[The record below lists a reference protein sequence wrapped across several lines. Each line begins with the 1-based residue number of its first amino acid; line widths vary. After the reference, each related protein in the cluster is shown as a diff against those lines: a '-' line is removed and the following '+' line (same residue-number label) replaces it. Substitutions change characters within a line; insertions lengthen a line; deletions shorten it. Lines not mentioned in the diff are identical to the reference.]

1 MVGKVLIFQNDK
13 CKNISAPSPCSQ
25 GCETGYSMALYC
37 WMPGEKTSTLL
48 SVSSRSQGSVLIIFS
63 QNFKVAQRESSTLW
77 TTDKKQFNL
86 LLGLTLVVVET
97 QHQPNLTELIVW
109 HYYWLLTPTTIRSHL
124 ETTTSKFIEQFSWGR
139 FPLSTPPL
147 GLFKKINLLKIIKS
161 KLFSH

>member
-48 SVSSRSQGSVLIIFS
+48 LVSSRSQGSVLIIFS

-97 QHQPNLTELIVW
+97 QHQLNLTELIVW
-109 HYYWLLTPTTIRSHL
+109 HYYWLLTPTTIRSHQNL
-124 ETTTSKFIEQFSWGR
+124 SINSPGDNFHFFGTDLK
-139 FPLSTPPL
+139 LSTAQIL
-147 GLFKKINLLKIIKS
+147 SQVG
-161 KLFSH
+161 